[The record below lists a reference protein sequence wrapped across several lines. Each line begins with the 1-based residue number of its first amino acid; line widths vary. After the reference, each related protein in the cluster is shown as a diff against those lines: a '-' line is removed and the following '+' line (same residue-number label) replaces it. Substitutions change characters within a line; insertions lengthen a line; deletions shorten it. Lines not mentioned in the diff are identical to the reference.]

1 MPRKPAKPGVEAD
14 YTDLLARVSTVLE
27 QGRRSAART
36 VNAVLAAS
44 YWQVGRHIVEHEQ
57 GGRRKAGYG
66 EELLKRLTADLVARF
81 GRGFS
86 RRNLEQMRAFY
97 LGWQICQT
105 PSGKSQVRVRC
116 ELPDAAAAGKAQ
128 TLSAELT
135 PAPALVPVVSLD
147 TAAGLLDAFPLPWSH
162 YVRLMAVRDDF
173 ARWFYEDEAIKG
185 GWSVRQLDRQIS
197 TLLFERTGAAKNKA
211 AVLAHGRAADPAD
224 AVTPVEA
231 IRDPYLLEFLD
242 LKDEYAEADLEEAIV
257 RHLEAF
263 LLELGTG
270 FTFVA
275 RQKRVRVGDSWYKI
289 DLLLFHRVLRCLVV
303 IDRLCGSP
311 HKRSCVAEW
320 VMWRR
325 TVRRPVPSRDAR
337 PERHI
342 TLPATGTAGTP
353 SARRPPSTGRPPA
366 GPRPR
371 SWPAPWPS
379 SPGPPRRTR
388 WSSPATRARATPG
401 SC

>member
-1 MPRKPAKPGVEAD
+1 MARKPAKPAVEAD
-14 YTDLLARVSTVLE
+14 YTDLLARVAAVLE
-27 QGRRSAART
+27 QGRRSAARS

-44 YWQVGRHIVEHEQ
+44 YWQVGRHVVEHEQ
-57 GGRRKAGYG
+57 GGKRKAGYG
-66 EELLKRLTADLVARF
+66 DELLKRLSADLVARF

-86 RRNLEQMRAFY
+86 RANLQQMRAFY

-105 PSGKSQVRVRC
+105 PSGKSHVRVRC
-116 ELPDAAAAGKAQ
+116 ELPDTPAAGKAQ
-128 TLSAELT
+128 SVSAELVPI
-135 PAPALVPVVSLD
+135 PAPASVVPLD
-147 TAAGLLDAFPLPWSH
+147 PAATLLDAFPLPWSH
-162 YVRLMAVRDDF
+162 YVRLMAVKDDF
-173 ARWFYEDEAIKG
+173 ARWFYEDEAIRG

-211 AVLAHGRAADPAD
+211 AVLARGRAGDPTD
-224 AVTPVEA
+224 VVTPAEA

-303 IDRLCGSP
+303 IDLKLGAFTHADAGQMNLYLNYAREHLVVDGEADPVGLILCSDKDDAVVHYAMGGINARVFASTYKTVLP
-311 HKRSCVAEW
+311 DEATL
-320 VMWRR
+320 RR
-325 TVRRPVPSRDAR
+325 
-337 PERHI
+337 EI
-342 TLPATGTAGTP
+342 LATKHALE
-353 SARRPPSTGRPPA
+353 
-366 GPRPR
+366 
-371 SWPAPWPS
+371 
-379 SPGPPRRTR
+379 
-388 WSSPATRARATPG
+388 TRAAGG
-401 SC
+401 S